1 MVGVTSV
8 GIVWFDVG
16 EWRSRAPTIVE
27 VTSVGMV
34 WFDVGELRSKAPT
47 MVSVREVHV
56 EICLMLGNGG
66 AGLQPW
72 WGWGRAWYNGNSCW
86 GTEEQGSNHGCGGGV
101 GGRIWVDVGDWK
113 SKAPTIVGVGD
124 SLVEGEFMLGNG
136 GAGLQPWWG

>member
-34 WFDVGELRSKAPT
+34 WFDVGEWRSKAPT

-56 EICLMLGNGG
+56 EFCLMLGNGG

-86 GTEEQGSNHGCGGGV
+86 GMEEQGSNHSEGDK
-101 GGRIWVDVGDWK
+101 GRYD
-113 SKAPTIVGVGD
+113 
-124 SLVEGEFMLGNG
+124 LV
-136 GAGLQPWWG
+136 